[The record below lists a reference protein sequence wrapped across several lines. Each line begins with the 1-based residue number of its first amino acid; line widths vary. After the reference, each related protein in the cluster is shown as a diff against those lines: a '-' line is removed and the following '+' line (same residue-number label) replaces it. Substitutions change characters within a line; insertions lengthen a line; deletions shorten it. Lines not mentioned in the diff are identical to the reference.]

1 MCCPH
6 LHYNIGDDL
15 QEEAITALCS
25 GSFGRLQDVRRKVD
39 VDLSIYLPKCPNKDL
54 SWAIQYAYS
63 RGDIEYLDYIL
74 PHVNKK
80 IKFDLF
86 YPYPYHNFD
95 QATRLLLK
103 ITPHLPSHWYS
114 FIVAGAF
121 RLRSVVLLE
130 LIDRKSNI
138 TEEFLSKYK
147 IDDAWKQIKEI
158 DYQILSRLS
167 VWLIPDLSEIV
178 LSYIW

>member
-1 MCCPH
+1 MCCPR
-6 LHYNIGDDL
+6 LHYNQGSAQ
-15 QEEAITALCS
+15 QEEVITALCS
-25 GSFGRLQDVRRKVD
+25 GSFAYLQEVRRKFD
-39 VDLSIYLPKCPNKDL
+39 VDLSIYIPECPNKDL

-63 RGDIEYLDYIL
+63 RGDIEYLEYIL

-80 IKFDLF
+80 ITFELF
-86 YPYPYHNFD
+86 CHYPFYNFD
-95 QATRLLLK
+95 KATRLLLK
-103 ITPHLPSHWYS
+103 ITPYLPSDWYS

-121 RLRSVVLLE
+121 RLRSVILLE
-130 LIDRKSNI
+130 LIDRKRNI
-138 TEEFLSKYK
+138 TEEFLSKYQ

-158 DYQILSRLS
+158 DDQILSHLS